1 MWCEQGCRQNQGHQK
16 KNLEYLCYTFR
27 DLMSQYNNIQ
37 VPKFWFFAPT
47 LCMIHFNKDFQL
59 ELLPGWVCDP
69 DPGAPGSIQVIF
81 RWFSGGFQDHLIRW
95 FLVVL
100 RPQVVFT
107 WHSGDPHPPSWRLS
121 RPLRPRCHN
130 CTHRQP
136 DQTYLQE
143 QSEFWIP
150 KIRTRQDRK
159 TTEGNEESFD
169 EDQNS

>member
-1 MWCEQGCRQNQGHQK
+1 MWTGMPSKPRASKEEPGIFVLYLSGTWCHNTMTYKFQ
-16 KNLEYLCYTFR
+16 NLE
-27 DLMSQYNNIQ
+27 
-37 VPKFWFFAPT
+37 FFALT
-47 LCMIHFNKDFQL
+47 LCMIHFNKDFKL

-69 DPGAPGSIQVIF
+69 DPGAPGSIQVVF
-81 RWFSGGFQDHLIRW
+81 RWFSGVFQVI
-95 FLVVL
+95 L

-130 CTHRQP
+130 CTHCHP
-136 DQTYLQE
+136 DQTYLPE

-169 EDQNS
+169 EDQK